1 MSERFPLS
9 LRDVRRTFLQGDR
22 RLDVLRGVTLDL
34 RAGEIVAL
42 VGQSGSGK
50 STLLHIAGLL
60 ERPDGGDVLV
70 DGRAAGS
77 QSDRERTAL
86 RRRFLGFV
94 YQYHHLLPEFS
105 ALENVM
111 LPQMLNGLS
120 RAEAKLRAAE
130 LLAMVHL
137 KDRADHRP
145 GRLSGGEQQR
155 VAIARA
161 VANAPRVLLADEPT
175 GNLDSET
182 ADTVFRQLLALV
194 RETGMAA
201 LIATH
206 NHELAARMDRTV
218 HLRDGLLS

>member
-94 YQYHHLLPEFS
+94 YQ
-105 ALENVM
+105 
-111 LPQMLNGLS
+111 
-120 RAEAKLRAAE
+120 
-130 LLAMVHL
+130 
-137 KDRADHRP
+137 
-145 GRLSGGEQQR
+145 
-155 VAIARA
+155 
-161 VANAPRVLLADEPT
+161 
-175 GNLDSET
+175 
-182 ADTVFRQLLALV
+182 
-194 RETGMAA
+194 
-201 LIATH
+201 
-206 NHELAARMDRTV
+206 
-218 HLRDGLLS
+218 